1 MANAPPMSPLFAS
14 SEGFERLQLPDAE
27 VYLQRH
33 FPSSIAAEIVLKRLI
48 AETNWRSETIRLWGR
63 TVAQPRLTAWH
74 GDPGRDYA
82 YSGLIMKP
90 EPWTPLLQTLK
101 WEVERAVGERFNSVL
116 LNYYR
121 NERDSVGYHSDDEKE
136 LGPEPAIASLSFGDT
151 RTFVFKSKRKLH
163 KPVRVPLED
172 GSLLLMKGPTQR
184 HWLHAIEKETRP
196 RGPRVNLTFR
206 RILG

>member
-1 MANAPPMSPLFAS
+1 MSSLFAS
-14 SEGFERLQLPDAE
+14 GEGLERLPLPQAE
-27 VYLQRH
+27 VYLQRR
-33 FPSSIAAEIVLKRLI
+33 FPSSIAVDLALERLV
-48 AETNWRSETIRLWGR
+48 AETNWRGETIRLWGK

-74 GDPGRDYA
+74 GDPGRDYS

-90 EPWTPLLQTLK
+90 APWTPLLQTLK
-101 WEVERAVGERFNSVL
+101 SEIERSVGEIFNSVL

-121 NERDSVGYHSDDEKE
+121 NERDSVGYHSDNEKE

-151 RTFVFKSKRKLH
+151 RIFVFKSKRKLH
-163 KPVRVPLED
+163 RPVRVPLED

-184 HWLHAIEKETRP
+184 HWLHAIEKEAQP

-206 RILG
+206 RILNC